1 MRSLLIFTLV
11 GVGAQLVDGALG
23 MAFGVTATTLLVLS
37 SVGAAQASA
46 AVHLAE
52 VGTTLA
58 SGLSHWR
65 FKNIDWPL
73 VAKLGV
79 PGAVGAFLG
88 ATVLSSLSTE
98 HAAPLMAAILM
109 AIGVYVLLRFSLRT
123 PIAIGGQGT
132 RHGAKFL
139 APLGLFGGFIDASGG
154 GGWGPVTTSTL
165 LSRGKT
171 APRTVIGSVSAS
183 EFLVSVSASLGF
195 LIGLVGVSL
204 VGYSFVRLTRH
215 LNHAGSAYG
224 LVGGTIG
231 PRTGFFSGFA
241 MLGAYWGFSIGTLAL
256 TAAFVN
262 SFIAALQPGND
273 NPYQVPWLV
282 IVVIGAVIS
291 FLLSGRDI
299 QLLAKILL
307 AIEGIG
313 ILAMIVLVVAIFAQ
327 GGAPTTGI
335 DFSVFSFSGGDVSG
349 SAVLAGVDSA
359 FAIDNHLANTEAVVL
374 APVTDGRWTC
384 LQWGALT
391 PPFGPGTG
399 AANMVTTVGDGSDAS
414 ADPMG

>member
-73 VAKLGV
+73 VAKLGL

-109 AIGVYVLLRFSLRT
+109 AIGAYVLLRFSLRT
-123 PIAIGGQGT
+123 PIAVRGRGT

-165 LSRGKT
+165 LSQGKT

-183 EFLVSVSASLGF
+183 EFLVSISASLGF
-195 LIGLVGVSL
+195 LVGLRDEFFQNWPVVVGLMVGGVIAAPIAAWLVSRISPALLGTGVGGVIVLTNSQKLVHFFDIQWPWSTAIYTLIVVAWVSL
-204 VGYSFVRLTRH
+204 VVYAWRVSRAPKT
-215 LNHAGSAYG
+215 
-224 LVGGTIG
+224 
-231 PRTGFFSGFA
+231 
-241 MLGAYWGFSIGTLAL
+241 
-256 TAAFVN
+256 
-262 SFIAALQPGND
+262 
-273 NPYQVPWLV
+273 VP
-282 IVVIGAVIS
+282 
-291 FLLSGRDI
+291 
-299 QLLAKILL
+299 
-307 AIEGIG
+307 
-313 ILAMIVLVVAIFAQ
+313 
-327 GGAPTTGI
+327 
-335 DFSVFSFSGGDVSG
+335 
-349 SAVLAGVDSA
+349 
-359 FAIDNHLANTEAVVL
+359 
-374 APVTDGRWTC
+374 APVSEPDSEPVAR
-384 LQWGALT
+384 
-391 PPFGPGTG
+391 
-399 AANMVTTVGDGSDAS
+399 
-414 ADPMG
+414 

>member
-23 MAFGVTATTLLVLS
+23 MAFGGTATTLLVLS

-79 PGAVGAFLG
+79 PGAIGAFLG

-123 PIAIGGQGT
+123 PLAIGGQGT

-183 EFLVSVSASLGF
+183 EFLVSVSASIGF
-195 LIGLVGVSL
+195 LIGLRDEFFQNWPVVVGLMVGGVIAAPIAAWLVSRISPALLGTGVGGVIVLTNSQKLVHFFDIHWPWSTAIYTLIVVAWVSL
-204 VGYSFVRLTRH
+204 VVYAWRASR
-215 LNHAGSAYG
+215 
-224 LVGGTIG
+224 
-231 PRTGFFSGFA
+231 
-241 MLGAYWGFSIGTLAL
+241 
-256 TAAFVN
+256 
-262 SFIAALQPGND
+262 
-273 NPYQVPWLV
+273 
-282 IVVIGAVIS
+282 
-291 FLLSGRDI
+291 
-299 QLLAKILL
+299 
-307 AIEGIG
+307 
-313 ILAMIVLVVAIFAQ
+313 
-327 GGAPTTGI
+327 APK
-335 DFSVFSFSGGDVSG
+335 S
-349 SAVLAGVDSA
+349 LP
-359 FAIDNHLANTEAVVL
+359 
-374 APVTDGRWTC
+374 APVS
-384 LQWGALT
+384 
-391 PPFGPGTG
+391 
-399 AANMVTTVGDGSDAS
+399 AADSEVL
-414 ADPMG
+414 PR